1 LVSINTDFWI
11 KIVFINKEFLM
22 PILNEISRI
31 RAVMGFLKEE
41 EEIGGLKMNVNL
53 KSFVETLQF
62 LKLYSNKIERMLMD
76 ISDFANN
83 QIIDFDMMNRGLRK
97 VLLKKGDKVTGV
109 VK

>member
-1 LVSINTDFWI
+1 MS
-11 KIVFINKEFLM
+11 
-22 PILNEISRI
+22 ILNEISRI

-41 EEIGGLKMNVNL
+41 EEIGGLKMNINL

-97 VLLKKGDKVTGV
+97 VLLKKGDKGKNVEDYLGKIITSLKYRERSGY
-109 VK
+109 